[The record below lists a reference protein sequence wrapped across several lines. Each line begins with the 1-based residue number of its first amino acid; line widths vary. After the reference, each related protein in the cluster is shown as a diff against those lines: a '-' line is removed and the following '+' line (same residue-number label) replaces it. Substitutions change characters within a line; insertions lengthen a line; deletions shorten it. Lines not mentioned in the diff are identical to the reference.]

1 MPPDYLDFHP
11 DLDSIEQSDL
21 QATKWEQL
29 LVLATVTLS
38 APMMSSTSM
47 GSLIAR

>member
-29 LVLATVTLS
+29 LALATVTPS

-47 GSLIAR
+47 GNLTAR